1 LTPPRRLYVRARRA
15 VLPEGERPVTL
26 VIEEGVIVRIDALDA
41 HYTAHDPGHAIDAGD
56 FVVLPGLVDPH
67 VHANE
72 PGRTEWEGLET
83 ATRAAAAGGI
93 TTIVDMPL
101 NSLPPT
107 TSLEALRLKQE
118 AARGKVTVDVAFWGG
133 AVPDNADDLAPLAA
147 AGVSGFKAFTIDSG
161 VPEFPP
167 LSREQL
173 AEALATCASIG
184 ATLIVHAEA
193 AGPIELAQALAP
205 VGRSYESW
213 LASRPQAAEVE
224 AIEMLVELMKKTPGA
239 RVHVV
244 HLSAADALP
253 VVAQAQA
260 DGLALSAETCP
271 HYLALAAEDIED
283 GATLCKCAPP
293 IRGADNRERLWQG
306 LIDGTISLIA
316 SDHSPSPPSGKALES
331 GDFAQAWGGISSL
344 GLGLPLVWTEASRRG
359 LALTDVARWMALE
372 PAKLAGL
379 RKGALAVGMD
389 ADFCVFDDV
398 AEWTIEP
405 SLLETRHKITPYAG
419 RTVKGRVKSTWLAG
433 TRVFEDGKFEGA
445 PRGRLLERG
454 SK

>member
-15 VLPEGERPVTL
+15 VLPEGERPATL
-26 VIEEGVIVRIDALDA
+26 VIEEGVITRIDPIDA
-41 HYTAHDPGHAIDAGD
+41 HYPAFDPGHAIDAGEA
-56 FVVLPGLVDPH
+56 VVLPGLVDPH

-107 TSLEALRLKQE
+107 TTLEALRLKQD
-118 AARGKVTVDVAFWGG
+118 AASRKETIDIAFWGG
-133 AVPDNADDLAPLAA
+133 AVPDNADDLAPLHA
-147 AGVSGFKAFTIDSG
+147 AGVCGFKAFTIDSG

-167 LSREQL
+167 LARDQL
-173 AEALATCASIG
+173 ARALATCAELG

-193 AGPIELAQALAP
+193 AGPIAEATAHAP
-205 VGRSYESW
+205 VGRSYASW

-224 AIEMLVELMKKTPGA
+224 AIEMLVELMPKGA

-253 VVAQAQA
+253 VLERAQA

-271 HYLALAAEDIED
+271 HYLTLAAEDIPD

-293 IRGADNRERLWQG
+293 IRDAGNRERLWQG

-316 SDHSPSPPSGKALES
+316 SDHSPSPPAGKAIES
-331 GDFAQAWGGISSL
+331 GDFAEAWGGISSL

-359 LALTDVARWMALE
+359 LALTDVARWMSTA
-372 PAKLAGL
+372 PARLAGL
-379 RKGALAVGMD
+379 PGKGALAVGMD
-389 ADFCVFDDV
+389 GDFCVFDAA
-398 AEWTIEP
+398 AEWTIAP
-405 SLLETRHKITPYAG
+405 ADLQTRHKITPYAG
-419 RTVKGRVKSTWLAG
+419 RTVRGRVRSTWLG
-433 TRVFEDGKFEGA
+433 GVRVYGDGKFDGA

-454 SK
+454 RR

>member
-1 LTPPRRLYVRARRA
+1 VRARRA
-15 VLPEGERPVTL
+15 VLPEGERPATL
-26 VIEEGVIVRIDALDA
+26 VIEEGMIVRIDPLDA

-56 FVVLPGLVDPH
+56 LVVLPGLVDPH

-107 TSLEALRLKQE
+107 TSVEALRLKQE
-118 AARGKVTVDVAFWGG
+118 AARDMVSVDVAFWGG
-133 AVPDNADDLAPLAA
+133 AVPDNADDLALLAA
-147 AGVSGFKAFTIDSG
+147 AGVCGFKAFTIDSG

-167 LSREQL
+167 LSRDQL
-173 AEALATCASIG
+173 AGALATCATLGS
-184 ATLIVHAEA
+184 TLIVHAEA
-193 AGPIELAQALAP
+193 EGPISAAP
-205 VGRSYESW
+205 APAGRSYESW

-224 AIEMLVELMKKTPGA
+224 AIEMLVELMKAVSGA

-293 IRGADNRERLWQG
+293 IRDDGNRERLWQG

-316 SDHSPSPPSGKALES
+316 SDHSPSPPEGKALES
-331 GDFAQAWGGISSL
+331 GDFAEAWGGISSL
-344 GLGLPLVWTEASRRG
+344 GLGLPIVWTEASRRG
-359 LALTDVARWMALE
+359 LFVTDLARWMAAE

-379 RKGALAVGMD
+379 AAHKGALAVGMD
-389 ADFCVFDDV
+389 ADFCLFDD
-398 AEWTIEP
+398 AAQWTIEP
-405 SLLETRHKITPYAG
+405 LLLETRHKITPYAG
-419 RTVKGRVKSTWLAG
+419 RTVKGRVRSTWLG
-433 TRVFEDGKFEGA
+433 GIRVYEDGKFEGA
-445 PRGRLLERG
+445 PRGRLLSRE
-454 SK
+454 KT